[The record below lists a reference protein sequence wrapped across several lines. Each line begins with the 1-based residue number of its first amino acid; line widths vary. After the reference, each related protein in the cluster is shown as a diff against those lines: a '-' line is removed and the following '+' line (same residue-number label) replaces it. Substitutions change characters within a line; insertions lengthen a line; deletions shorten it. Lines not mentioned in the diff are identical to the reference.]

1 MAHLTGTDPAAAL
14 LRSQYEERAGDIER
28 QTIEDLQRYGVLRG
42 GGDTAEVL
50 GSLRGE
56 LAQGR
61 LGIEAELDR
70 RRRGA
75 VDQAMRLRQQQIGQ
89 EEAAAERGL
98 RGEMA
103 VGQVGDA
110 ETLAAQQL
118 AQQGDQFEAAQAL
131 AREQLTGQVGL
142 GGRPGYTQSLAAQE
156 LAQRGALT
164 REQLAQ
170 QGAQFG
176 QGQQL
181 AREQLTGQVGLGGPD
196 AATTESLAARQLGL
210 GERGLEADI
219 AARTAQMTGYLPTG
233 MGAPMTTLARQAQE
247 AAIGSQALRDQL
259 AGRQVGLSEAELFG
273 FEPGREGRSTMRQRG
288 MAEDIAARAA
298 QQQLAREEVY
308 GGAVGGPQT
317 MQQQALAEDI
327 AARRERGGLAREEL
341 YGGAAGEPQTLQQQ
355 LVESQL
361 AGAPM
366 DRQMMLAAQAIAAQE
381 AGMPS
386 LAGAITGQVKGY
398 EEAERR
404 RVIEEIQT
412 RFADLDPTNF
422 DAFFKIAQEYN
433 IPGLSEA
440 LEDDF
445 GKGVNPGSEGS
456 TTHRILSGRQQ
467 RGGE

>member
-1 MAHLTGTDPAAAL
+1 MARLTGTDPAAAL

-61 LGIEAELDR
+61 MGLDVELDR
-70 RRRGA
+70 RRQVA

-89 EEAAAERGL
+89 EQAAAERGL

-103 VGQVGDA
+103 VGQVGGA

-118 AQQGDQFEAAQAL
+118 AQQGGQFEAAQDL

-164 REQLAQ
+164 REQMAQ
-170 QGAQFG
+170 QEAQFG

-181 AREQLTGQVGLGGPD
+181 AREQLTGQVGLGGPG
-196 AATTESLAARQLGL
+196 AATTESVAARQLGL

-219 AARTAQMTGYLPTG
+219 AARMAQMTGYIPTG

-247 AAIGSQALRDQL
+247 AAIGSQAERDRL
-259 AGRQVGLSEAELFG
+259 AGRQVGLSEAELYG

-288 MAEDIAARAA
+288 MVEDIAARAA

-361 AGAPM
+361 EGAPM

-386 LAGAITGQVKGY
+386 LAEAIIGQVQGY
-398 EEAERR
+398 QDAERR
-404 RVIEEIQT
+404 RVIDEIQT

-422 DAFFKIAQEYN
+422 DAFFKMAEEYN
-433 IPGLSEA
+433 IPGLPEA
-440 LEDDF
+440 VREDF
-445 GKGVNPGSEGS
+445 GKGVTPGSEGS
-456 TTHRILSGRQQ
+456 ATHRIMSGRLQ
-467 RGGE
+467 RGG